1 MSSKIQNPKP
11 CTGVRGVSPGRDSF
25 AYSGLGRGCS
35 SYLTRS
41 CSAERA
47 SAACASADRHA
58 AKCAKG
64 KFDGSP
70 AYCLLSWSSANS
82 PSPVCAYSPSPVW
95 VCGSMQC
102 TRYTSTRAHGH
113 AVAAQCTMRA
123 WSTDTHAGRPSGRPA
138 GSRPQANR
146 QAGLPPSLPL
156 PPLYA
161 GTQTQAAYAHA
172 RKQLQFVSQSIRV
185 HRHTSL

>member
-1 MSSKIQNPKP
+1 VSSKIQNPKP

-82 PSPVCAYSPSPVW
+82 PSSPVFAR
-95 VCGSMQC
+95 MHR

-113 AVAAQCTMRA
+113 AVAAECTMRT
-123 WSTDTHAGRPSGRPA
+123 WRTDTHAGRPA
-138 GSRPQANR
+138 GMQASR
-146 QAGLPPSLPL
+146 PPSLYCPFSL
-156 PPLYA
+156 RRHADA
-161 GTQTQAAYAHA
+161 GMHA
-172 RKQLQFVSQSIRV
+172 RTHMRTCKLSRAIMQSIRV
-185 HRHTSL
+185 QHHTFLQAM